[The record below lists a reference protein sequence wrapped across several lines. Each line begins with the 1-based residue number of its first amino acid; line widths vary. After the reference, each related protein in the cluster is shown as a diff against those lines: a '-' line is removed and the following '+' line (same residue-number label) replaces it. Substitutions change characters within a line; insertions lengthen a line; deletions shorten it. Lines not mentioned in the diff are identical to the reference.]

1 MSSPSLAKRT
11 ATAGASHR
19 SGHHD
24 ALARQVRRNGLREG
38 FLRAKA
44 AMLVVLATTT
54 LGGDFIFGGRG
65 FEFLQLQ
72 LKLVEQAC
80 AALGALAEA
89 IPVELLDLQLE
100 VGDQCFGAGDLRPRG
115 DQFLLSRQQ
124 QSLQALGIVRQG
136 IDRRH
141 GGDTRA

>member
-1 MSSPSLAKRT
+1 M
-11 ATAGASHR
+11 
-19 SGHHD
+19 
-24 ALARQVRRNGLREG
+24 REG
-38 FLRAKA
+38 FLRVKA
-44 AMLVVLATTT
+44 GNAGGPGHYT
-54 LGGDFIFGGRG
+54 LGGEFIFGGRG

-115 DQFLLSRQQ
+115 DQFVLSRQQ